1 MFIYICISVYCLYI
15 VYKYLGMTPSGTTVL
30 LLLLYIHT
38 LQSAIC
44 TTDAI
49 GNSDHIYVTRNV
61 VQQIRYKFKI
71 QKVDKMEQKRQRN
84 SYLSFRVT

>member
-1 MFIYICISVYCLYI
+1 M
-15 VYKYLGMTPSGTTVL
+15 GMTPSGTTVL